1 MDEIKVRLKWLMA
14 FRVVAATLLLG
25 LAIGIQAYKREAVDP
40 VYQVLLVVTFAL
52 TIAYALLL
60 RTFATPQALIRFAH
74 GQLGG
79 DLLLETILVARTT
92 GIDSPFSVLYV
103 ITATFASLLMRR
115 RDGLLTAGI
124 AVILFGCVTLLQ
136 TYRPEAW
143 AGWFQSSTLA
153 SPEILQAFV
162 IHALAILIVGYL
174 SGTLA
179 EQRHRAD
186 QSLIEKE
193 RELSNLEELNE
204 NIVSSIP
211 SGVFTTN
218 LKGQITFLNQAA
230 RDIMGYA
237 AGQGLYQPWWEVF
250 HWESQDLF
258 SEATVLP
265 GMSAKLEVKPK
276 RADGTQLVLG
286 MTLSPLTQGGVQI
299 GLVGVFKDLTKERE
313 LEDEMRRREWFA
325 KIGEMSAGMAHEI
338 RNPLGGMAGALQM
351 LRNDQ
356 SLDGES
362 ARLMDIAIGEATRLN
377 TIVTEF
383 LRYSRPPD
391 LNLKECDLRVLLEET
406 IALIKHDDGSPSSP
420 AIALDHDPGL
430 ALIQVDPD
438 KMKQVFWNLA
448 TNAVQAMPSGGR
460 LTISTARRRV
470 TSGGRSGEI
479 VEIAFQ
485 DTGSGINRDDLK
497 KIFFPFFT
505 TKKEGSGLG
514 LATAQR
520 IVDQHGGWIRVE
532 SREGQGSRFTV
543 CLPATGGAGPR
554 LWHEG
559 REPWKKF

>member
-25 LAIGIQAYKREAVDP
+25 LAIGIQAYKREDIDP

-60 RTFATPQALIRFAH
+60 RSFTTPKALAHFAH
-74 GQLGG
+74 GQVGG
-79 DLLLETILVARTT
+79 DLLLETILVARTA
-92 GIDSPFSVLYV
+92 GIVSPFSVLYV

-115 RDGLLTAGI
+115 RGGLMAAGI
-124 AVILFGCVTLLQ
+124 AVILFGCVALLQ
-136 TYRPEAW
+136 TYQPEIW
-143 AGWFQSSTLA
+143 AGWFQSSTLKP
-153 SPEILQAFV
+153 PEILQAFLV
-162 IHALAILIVGYL
+162 HGLAILIVGYL

-193 RELSNLEELNE
+193 RELSNLAELNE

-230 RDIMGYA
+230 REIMGYA
-237 AGQGLYQPWWEVF
+237 EGQALSQPWWEVF
-250 HWESQDLF
+250 HWEPQDLF

-265 GMSAKLEVKPK
+265 AVPVKLEVKPK
-276 RADGTQLVLG
+276 LADGAQLVLG

-351 LRNDQ
+351 LRKDQ
-356 SLDGES
+356 ALDGDS
-362 ARLMDIAIGEATRLN
+362 ARLMDVAIREATRLN

-406 IALIKHDDGSPSSP
+406 IALIKHDDRSPSAP
-420 AIALDHDPGL
+420 VITLEHDPRV
-430 ALIQVDPD
+430 ATIQVDPD

-448 TNAVQAMPSGGR
+448 TNALQAMPSGGR
-460 LTISTARRRV
+460 LMVSTARRRV
-470 TSGGRSGEI
+470 MSGARSGDI

-485 DTGSGINRDDLK
+485 DTGGGINRDDLN

-505 TKKEGSGLG
+505 TKRQGSGLG

-532 SREGQGSRFTV
+532 SREGKGSRFTV
-543 CLPATGGAGPR
+543 CLPVTGGAGPR

-559 REPWKKF
+559 REPWKKS

>member
-470 TSGGRSGEI
+470 MSGGRSGEI

-559 REPWKKF
+559 QEPWKKF

>member
-25 LAIGIQAYKREAVDP
+25 LAIGIQAYKREDIDP

-60 RTFATPQALIRFAH
+60 RSFTTPQALTRFAH
-74 GQLGG
+74 GQVGG
-79 DLLLETILVARTT
+79 DLLLETILVARTV
-92 GIDSPFSVLYV
+92 GIVSPFSVLYV
-103 ITATFASLLMRR
+103 ITATFASLLVRR
-115 RDGLLTAGI
+115 RGGLMTAGI
-124 AVILFGCVTLLQ
+124 AVILFGSVTLLQ
-136 TYRPEAW
+136 TYRPEIW
-143 AGWFQSSTLA
+143 AGWFQSSTLQP
-153 SPEILQAFV
+153 PEILQAFL

-193 RELSNLEELNE
+193 RELSNLEEFNE

-237 AGQGLYQPWWEVF
+237 AGQVLHQPWWEVF

-258 SEATVLP
+258 SDATVLP
-265 GMSAKLEVKPK
+265 GVPAKLEVKPK
-276 RADGTQLVLG
+276 RADGAQLVLG

-351 LRNDQ
+351 LRKDQ
-356 SLDGES
+356 ALDEDS

-391 LNLKECDLRVLLEET
+391 LNLKECEVRVLLEET
-406 IALIKHDDGSPSSP
+406 IALIKHDDRSPSAP
-420 AIALDHDPGL
+420 TIALHHDPDL
-430 ALIQVDPD
+430 AAIQVDPD

-470 TSGGRSGEI
+470 TSGMRSGDV

-485 DTGSGINRDDLK
+485 DTGSGISRDDLN

-505 TKKEGSGLG
+505 TKKHGSGLG
-514 LATAQR
+514 LATGQR

-554 LWHEG
+554 LWYEG
-559 REPWKKF
+559 REPWKKS